1 MVEGQDARVRSSWVA
16 GRYLMA
22 RALVVATIDRTLA
35 GHARPRILQL
45 KEMGLDVELACR
57 SSSTTAAGG
66 LEALGLRRHEIA
78 FARYPMRL
86 SNLKAM
92 WQLRSVLQRNSFEL
106 IDVHTSVAGW
116 LTRLAA
122 RLFSPH
128 STVVFTAHGL
138 TIRKEQTPLK
148 RAWRVLLEKT
158 AGRWTDYLVVINR
171 EDEAA
176 AIRYGLVP
184 PDRVRYVP
192 GVGIDAARFDPL
204 FIKPV
209 DVAKA
214 RQELGLMGSDVLFL
228 TVGEFTTRKRQED
241 AVGALAR
248 LGDSR
253 AHLALAGS
261 GELVEQ
267 VRAAADRLGV
277 AGQTHFLGY
286 RNDIPVWMRASRATV
301 LTSTAE
307 GLPVCVMESLAM
319 EVPVIGT
326 DVRGTRDLLKD
337 GGGILVPPKDT
348 QALAEAMR
356 WMVGHPEEA
365 AEMGRTGRHKIL
377 ECYAQDKVLEHTERL
392 YREALGSA

>member
-1 MVEGQDARVRSSWVA
+1 
-16 GRYLMA
+16 MA

-57 SSSTTAAGG
+57 SSSTTAAGR

-78 FARYPMRL
+78 FARYPMRP

-92 WQLRSVLQRNSFEL
+92 WQLRSVLKRNTFDL

-122 RLFSPH
+122 RLFSPQ
-128 STVVFTAHGL
+128 STVIFTAHGL
-138 TIRKEQTPLK
+138 TVRKEQSSLK

-158 AGRWTDYLVVINR
+158 AGRWTDFLVVINR

-176 AIRYGLVP
+176 AIHYGLVAP
-184 PDRVRYVP
+184 QRVRYVP
-192 GVGIDAARFDPL
+192 GVGIDSARFDPL
-204 FIKPV
+204 RIDRG
-209 DVAKA
+209 DVVKA
-214 RQELGLMGSDVLFL
+214 RQALDLRESDVLFL
-228 TVGEFTTRKRQED
+228 TVGEFTDRKRQED
-241 AVGALAR
+241 AVRALAR
-248 LGDSR
+248 LGDPR

-261 GELVEQ
+261 GELVGQ

-277 AGQTHFLGY
+277 AEQTHFLGY
-286 RNDIPVWMRASRATV
+286 RTDIAVWIRASRATV
-301 LTSTAE
+301 LTSTTE

-326 DVRGTRDLLKD
+326 DVRGTRDLLQA
-337 GGGILVPPKDT
+337 GGGILVPLKDT

-356 WMVGHPEEA
+356 WMVAHPQEA

-377 ECYAQDKVLEHTERL
+377 ERYALDKVLEHTERL